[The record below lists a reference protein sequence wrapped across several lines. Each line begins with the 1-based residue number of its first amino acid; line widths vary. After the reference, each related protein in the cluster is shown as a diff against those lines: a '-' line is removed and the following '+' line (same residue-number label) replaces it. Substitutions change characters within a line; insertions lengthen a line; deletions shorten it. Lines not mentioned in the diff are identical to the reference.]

1 MTLPASDTPP
11 VFPTRQALL
20 ALLVAWLTMLWLVAA
35 RPEAGPPTSDARF
48 YTRLAL
54 GVSDFGVYGE
64 FRGAGRAPTPA
75 MEILPVYP
83 LFLAGLARA
92 DTALGDSLR
101 CALTPRADV
110 AACPRHYQTLVRAQ
124 TALLALAAWLVWL
137 CAWTWTN
144 RARVAWLALGV
155 TLPAGV
161 LPEFAPVALTE
172 NLTLPLGGLFCLGLA
187 LALKRARPWRGALV
201 MGLALGL
208 LALTRPSFWYLL
220 LAMAACAALLAPW
233 SRWRRAA
240 RVLAMSAGLGALLV
254 TPWLARN
261 LLVFDTLA
269 MSGGPYGGR
278 TLMQRA
284 AYNDMRWDEFGAA
297 FLFWLPDFGD
307 SLARMLLP
315 ARSYERLGWE
325 QDSFYQ
331 ASVRRVRAALRAR
344 PAAVELDR
352 VLREEVLA
360 RPVAHARATVA
371 LAWRGLF
378 IGKNWGLVAWLC
390 ALFVTLREARRRD
403 WTLPLFFAPALFL
416 CLFQAA
422 VSVSIPRYNLLLLTP
437 LALALAL
444 QVDGSIARWR
454 ARR

>member
-1 MTLPASDTPP
+1 MTLPSPACPR
-11 VFPTRQALL
+11 RQALL
-20 ALLVAWLTMLWLVAA
+20 ALLVAGLAMLWLVAA
-35 RPEAGPPTSDARF
+35 RPAAAPPTSDARF

-64 FRGAGRAPTPA
+64 FRGAARAPTPA
-75 MEILPVYP
+75 MEILPLYP
-83 LFLAGLARA
+83 LFLATLVQTDA
-92 DTALGDSLR
+92 ALGDSLR
-101 CALTPRADV
+101 CALTPRAEV
-110 AACPRHYQTLVRAQ
+110 AACPRHYATLVRVQ
-124 TALLALAAWLVWL
+124 TTLLALAAWLVWL
-137 CAWTWTN
+137 TAWTWTG
-144 RARVAWLALGV
+144 RTRVAWLALGV

-161 LPEFAPVALTE
+161 LPEFAPLALTE

-187 LALKRARPWRGALV
+187 LAVREARPWRGALV

-233 SRWRRAA
+233 SRCRSAA
-240 RVLAMSAGLGALLV
+240 LALAMSAALGAVLV
-254 TPWLARN
+254 TPWLVRN
-261 LLVFDTLA
+261 VLEFDTLA

-307 SLARMLLP
+307 SLARALLP
-315 ARSYERLGWE
+315 ASSVERLGWE

-331 ASVRRVRAALRAR
+331 ASVRRVRAALRAG
-344 PAAVELDR
+344 AGVVDLDT

-360 RPVAHARATVA
+360 RPVAHARATLV

-378 IGKNWGLVAWLC
+378 IGKTWGLVAWLC
-390 ALFVTLREARRRD
+390 ALTVALREARRRD
-403 WTLPLFFAPALFL
+403 WSLPLLFAPAVFL

-437 LALALAL
+437 LALAIAL
-444 QVDGSIARWR
+444 QVDGSVARWR